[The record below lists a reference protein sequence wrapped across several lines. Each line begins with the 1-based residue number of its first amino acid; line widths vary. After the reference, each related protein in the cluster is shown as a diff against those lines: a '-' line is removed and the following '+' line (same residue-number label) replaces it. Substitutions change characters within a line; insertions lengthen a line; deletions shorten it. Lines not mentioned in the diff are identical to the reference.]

1 MQNLRQ
7 QKVGLGVK
15 GAVSYNFGA
24 NPRSRDQ
31 PLLNLRTPITVKQ
44 ILNHFYLFTQRYYW
58 IL

>member
-15 GAVSYNFGA
+15 GADSYNFGA

-31 PLLNLRTPITVKQ
+31 PLLNLRTPINVKP
-44 ILNHFYLFTQRYYW
+44 ILNHFYSYTHRYYY